1 MFVTATLSALITVL
15 LSYFIWKFCSEL
27 YYSGKELMKLPDRMK
42 TFKYIL
48 YGNTHDF
55 LDIANMIGE
64 HCSSPLRLPM
74 SSVFVVYE
82 PNQVK
87 TVLQSQHCL
96 ERGFFY
102 KVFDLLLGEG
112 LATAPVSFWTESR
125 KTISPF
131 YNSNMLRKFFGSF
144 VKQSLILANKL
155 EEIGENGNEII
166 FNEHVRM
173 CIYANTYDVIVG
185 NKVETVLK
193 DQHFEALMRL
203 TETVNYRI
211 NLPLALNILM
221 FNSVIYNFTPLR
233 RKQQNLSKTVHLL
246 TNKLIEQHQNELK
259 QHSMEMENTN
269 HESVLDILIESSHKK
284 NWTQKIIFDNL
295 VSLILASSDSI
306 GTTLNFTVFM
316 LANFPEIQTKV
327 YEELLEIYGMKTPT
341 SAPVK
346 HDDLQ
351 HMHYL
356 ERIIKETMRLFPVF
370 PVVGRDTTKDI
381 KIGDTV
387 LPKKATIVMP
397 IITMFRNKKYW
408 PNPLKFDPDRFLTE
422 RIKACDSYY
431 FIPFS
436 DGPRNCI
443 VILATL
449 IRTFVFKVD
458 QSIEIDKI
466 KLTTDMG
473 GLIPF
478 EPLKVKIEKRKFSDD
493 ISGDSSDSQTCKS
506 K

>member
-112 LATAPVSFWTESR
+112 LATAP
-125 KTISPF
+125 
-131 YNSNMLRKFFGSF
+131 
-144 VKQSLILANKL
+144 
-155 EEIGENGNEII
+155 
-166 FNEHVRM
+166 
-173 CIYANTYDVIVG
+173 DVIVG

-443 VILATL
+443 GMKYSMMFMKVILATL